1 MQSAS
6 RHGGAVVAGARYD
19 QQGGHKGRPYGCAH
33 GQWGASRVDSGVDNR
48 ARAAMLRSHTEG
60 SLIYTNIAPDADL
73 LARLRAMP
81 KVEIHVHLE
90 GATDAET
97 VWHMAERNGV
107 SLPAASLDAWKSFYT
122 FRDFTHF
129 IDVYQTAGA
138 CMRTPEDFAFMTE
151 RFLAIQAAQN
161 ILYTE
166 AFLSAS
172 LLVDKLPT
180 PDLIAAFAEGLRRGE
195 ERYGVRCRFIP
206 DIARHQPETQWRVLD
221 FVLAGR
227 EAGIFLG
234 LGLGGIEVGYP
245 PELFVDVFAEARRQG
260 LHVVAHA
267 GETDG
272 PASIWGALRSL
283 QAERIG
289 HGVRAVDDPDLVTHL
304 AETQIPLEVNPY
316 SNYRLKVTPES
327 QPHPIRA
334 LVDAGVR
341 VTVNSDD
348 PPMFSTDLNQEYA
361 LLAAQG
367 FTFDELQRLNLNAV
381 DVCFL
386 PEAEKAELRL
396 KIVDC

>member
-1 MQSAS
+1 MTW
-6 RHGGAVVAGARYD
+6 
-19 QQGGHKGRPYGCAH
+19 GRRLGFAYRINACAH
-33 GQWGASRVDSGVDNR
+33 TPAVTARPPPSEPYNLAMTIYKTTDVDP
-48 ARAAMLRSHTEG
+48 M
-60 SLIYTNIAPDADL
+60 I

-97 VWHMAERNGV
+97 VWQMAARNGV
-107 SLPAASLDAWKSFYT
+107 SLPARSLEEWRSFYT
-122 FRDFTHF
+122 FRDFAHF
-129 IDVYQTAGA
+129 IEVYQLAGG

-151 RFLAIQAAQN
+151 RFLEIQAAQH
-161 ILYTE
+161 ITYTE

-172 LLVDKLPT
+172 LLVEKLPAA
-180 PDLIAAFAEGLRRGE
+180 DLIAAFQDGLRRGE
-195 ERYGVRCRFIP
+195 ARFGTRCRFIP

-221 FVLAGR
+221 FVLQGR

-283 QAERIG
+283 HAERIG
-289 HGVRAVDDPDLVTHL
+289 HGVRAIDDPALVAHL
-304 AETQIPLEVNPY
+304 AETQVPLEVNPY
-316 SNYRLKVTPES
+316 SNYRLKVTPEDR
-327 QPHPIRA
+327 PHPIRA

-348 PPMFSTDLNQEYA
+348 PPMFSTDLNQEYT
-361 LLAAQG
+361 LLASQG
-367 FTFDELQRLNLNAV
+367 FTWDELLRLNLNAV

-386 PEAEKAELRL
+386 PEDEQEGLRRL
-396 KIVDC
+396 IADC

>member
-1 MQSAS
+1 MALYQTT
-6 RHGGAVVAGARYD
+6 D
-19 QQGGHKGRPYGCAH
+19 
-33 GQWGASRVDSGVDNR
+33 VDPTT
-48 ARAAMLRSHTEG
+48 LT
-60 SLIYTNIAPDADL
+60 
-73 LARLRAMP
+73 RLRAMP

-97 VWHMAERNGV
+97 VWHMAQRNGIR
-107 SLPAASLDAWKSFYT
+107 LPAATVEEWRSFYT
-122 FRDFTHF
+122 FRDFNHF
-129 IDVYQTAGA
+129 IDVYQTAGG

-161 ILYTE
+161 ITYTE

-172 LLVDKLPT
+172 LLVEKLPT

-195 ERYGVRCRFIP
+195 ASTGVRCRFIP

-221 FVLAGR
+221 FVLQGR

-245 PELFVDVFAEARRQG
+245 PERFVDVFAEARRQG

-283 QAERIG
+283 KAERIG
-289 HGVRAVDDPDLVTHL
+289 HGVRAVDDPALVAHL
-304 AETQIPLEVNPY
+304 AETQVPLEVNPY
-316 SNYRLKVTPES
+316 SNYRLKVTPEDR
-327 QPHPIRA
+327 PHPIRA

-367 FTFDELQRLNLNAV
+367 FTFEELRRLNLNAV

-386 PEAEKAELRL
+386 PQDEKAELRQL
-396 KIVDC
+396 ISDC

>member
-1 MQSAS
+1 M
-6 RHGGAVVAGARYD
+6 
-19 QQGGHKGRPYGCAH
+19 
-33 GQWGASRVDSGVDNR
+33 
-48 ARAAMLRSHTEG
+48 
-60 SLIYTNIAPDADL
+60 IYANTQPDADL

-97 VWHMAERNGV
+97 VWQMAERNGV
-107 SLPAASLDAWKSFYT
+107 RLPAATLEEWRSFYS

-129 IDVYQTAGA
+129 IDVYQLAGG

-151 RFLAIQAAQN
+151 RFLSIQAAQN
-161 ILYTE
+161 IRYTE

-172 LLVDKLPT
+172 LLVEKLPT

-195 ERYGVRCRFIP
+195 ARTGARCKFIP
-206 DIARHQPETQWRVLD
+206 DIARHQPDTQWRVLD
-221 FVLAGR
+221 FVLQGR

-234 LGLGGIEVGYP
+234 LGLGGIEIGYP
-245 PELFVDVFAEARRQG
+245 PELFAEVFAEARRQG

-272 PASIWGALRSL
+272 PASVWGALRSL

-289 HGVRAVDDPDLVTHL
+289 HGVRAVDDPALIAHL
-304 AETQIPLEVNPY
+304 AETQMPLEVNPY
-316 SNYRLKVTPES
+316 SNYRLKVTPED
-327 QPHPIRA
+327 QPHQIRA

-361 LLAAQG
+361 LLASQG
-367 FTFDELQRLNLNAV
+367 FTFDELRRLNLNAV
-381 DVCFL
+381 DVSFL
-386 PEAEKAELRL
+386 PEVEKAELRL
-396 KIVDC
+396 TIADC

>member
-1 MQSAS
+1 MA
-6 RHGGAVVAGARYD
+6 
-19 QQGGHKGRPYGCAH
+19 
-33 GQWGASRVDSGVDNR
+33 
-48 ARAAMLRSHTEG
+48 
-60 SLIYTNIAPDADL
+60 IYSTNQPSSDL
-73 LARLRAMP
+73 LERLRAMP

-90 GATDAET
+90 GATDAAT
-97 VWHMAERNGV
+97 VWQMAARNGV
-107 SLPAASLDAWKSFYT
+107 SLPAKTLEEWESFYA
-122 FRDFTHF
+122 FRDFNHF
-129 IDVYQTAGA
+129 IDVYQTAGG

-151 RFLAIQAAQN
+151 RFLAIQAAQR
-161 ILYTE
+161 IVYTE

-172 LLVDKLPT
+172 LLVEKLPT
-180 PDLIAAFAEGLRRGE
+180 PDLLAAFGEGLRLGQ
-195 ERYGVRCRFIP
+195 ERHGVRCRFIP

-245 PELFVDVFAEARRQG
+245 PELFADVFAEARKQG

-272 PASIWGALRSL
+272 PASIWGALQAL
-283 QAERIG
+283 KAERIG
-289 HGVRAVDDPDLVTHL
+289 HGVRAVDDPTLVAHL
-304 AETQIPLEVNPY
+304 AETQVPLEVNPY
-316 SNYRLKVTPES
+316 SNYRLSVTPKD

-334 LVDAGVR
+334 LFDAGVR

-367 FTFDELQRLNLNAV
+367 FSWDELVRLNLNAV

-386 PEAEKAELRL
+386 PEEEKAGLRQV
-396 KIVDC
+396 IAES

>member
-1 MQSAS
+1 M
-6 RHGGAVVAGARYD
+6 AVL
-19 QQGGHKGRPYGCAH
+19 QTTK
-33 GQWGASRVDSGVDNR
+33 
-48 ARAAMLRSHTEG
+48 
-60 SLIYTNIAPDADL
+60 PDPAL

-81 KVEIHVHLE
+81 KVELHVHLE
-90 GATDAET
+90 GATDAAT
-97 VWHMAERNGV
+97 VWQMAARNGV
-107 SLPAASLDAWKSFYT
+107 NLPADSLEEWQSYYS

-129 IDVYQTAGA
+129 IEIYQLAGG

-151 RFLAIQAAQN
+151 RFLEIQAEQN
-161 ILYTE
+161 VRYTE

-172 LLVDKLPT
+172 LLVEKLPSA
-180 PDLIAAFAEGLRRGE
+180 DLIAAFQEGLQRGE
-195 ERYGVRCRFIP
+195 ARFGTRCRFIP

-221 FVLAGR
+221 FVLQGR

-283 QAERIG
+283 RAERIG
-289 HGVRAVDDPDLVTHL
+289 HGVRTVDDPLLVAHL
-304 AETQIPLEVNPY
+304 VETQVPLEVNPY
-316 SNYRLKVTPES
+316 SNYRLKVTPEDR
-327 QPHPIRA
+327 PHPIRA
-334 LVDAGVR
+334 LFDAGVR

-367 FTFDELQRLNLNAV
+367 FSWDELLRLNLNAA

-386 PEAEKAELRL
+386 PEDEKADLRQL
-396 KIVDC
+396 IADC

>member
-1 MQSAS
+1 M
-6 RHGGAVVAGARYD
+6 
-19 QQGGHKGRPYGCAH
+19 
-33 GQWGASRVDSGVDNR
+33 
-48 ARAAMLRSHTEG
+48 
-60 SLIYTNIAPDADL
+60 IYTNTTPDADL

-107 SLPAASLDAWKSFYT
+107 KLPAASLEEWKSFYT

-161 ILYTE
+161 VRYTE

-172 LLVDKLPT
+172 LLVEKLPT
-180 PDLIAAFAEGLRRGE
+180 PDLIAAFAEGLRRGK
-195 ERYGVRCRFIP
+195 ERHGVTCRFIP

-227 EAGIFLG
+227 DAGIFIG
-234 LGLGGIEVGYP
+234 MGLGGIEVGYP
-245 PELFVDVFAEARRQG
+245 PEMFVDVFAEARRQG

-272 PASIWGALRSL
+272 PASIWGALNSL
-283 QAERIG
+283 HAERIG
-289 HGVRAVDDPDLVTHL
+289 HGVRAVDDPALVKHL
-304 AETQIPLEVNPY
+304 ADTQIPLEVNPY
-316 SNYRLKVTPES
+316 SNYRLKVMPEDR
-327 QPHPIRA
+327 PHQIRA

-367 FTFDELQRLNLNAV
+367 FSFDELLRLNLNAV
-381 DVCFL
+381 DVSFL
-386 PEAEKAELRL
+386 PDDAKADLRL
-396 KIVDC
+396 MIAECG

>member
-1 MQSAS
+1 M
-6 RHGGAVVAGARYD
+6 GEIY
-19 QQGGHKGRPYGCAH
+19 
-33 GQWGASRVDSGVDNR
+33 NR
-48 ARAAMLRSHTEG
+48 GMA
-60 SLIYTNIAPDADL
+60 IYANTTPDAGL
-73 LARLRAMP
+73 LARLREMP

-90 GATDAET
+90 GATDAAT
-97 VWHMAERNGV
+97 VWQMAARNGV
-107 SLPAASLDAWKSFYT
+107 RLPAKSPEEWQSFYT
-122 FRDFTHF
+122 FRDFSHF
-129 IDVYQTAGA
+129 IDVYQLAGS

-151 RFLAIQAAQN
+151 RFLDIQAAQN
-161 ILYTE
+161 IRYTE

-172 LLVDKLPT
+172 LLVEKLPT
-180 PDLIAAFAEGLRRGE
+180 ADLIAAFSERLRRAEARHGI
-195 ERYGVRCRFIP
+195 RCRFIP

-227 EAGIFLG
+227 EIGIFVG

-289 HGVRAVDDPDLVTHL
+289 HGVRAVDDPELMTHL
-304 AETQIPLEVNPY
+304 AETQVPLEVNPY
-316 SNYRLKVTPES
+316 SNYRLKVTPEDR
-327 QPHPIRA
+327 PHPIRA

-348 PPMFSTDLNQEYA
+348 PPMFSTDLIQEYA

-367 FTFDELQRLNLNAV
+367 FTWDELLRLNLNAI

-386 PEAEKAELRL
+386 PENEKRDLRL
-396 KIVDC
+396 LIADC